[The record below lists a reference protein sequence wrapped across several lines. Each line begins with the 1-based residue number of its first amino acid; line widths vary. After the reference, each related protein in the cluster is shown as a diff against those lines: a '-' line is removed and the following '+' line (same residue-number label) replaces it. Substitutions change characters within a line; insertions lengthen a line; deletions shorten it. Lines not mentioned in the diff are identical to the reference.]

1 MQKQNNKILLILAGI
16 LTLVIVIWI
25 GVLTRNSLK
34 EYRYIGQSAEQK
46 HSIYMNGEG
55 KITAVPDIAKIQLGH
70 SVEKK
75 KVADAQKENTEKM
88 NAVIKKLKEEFNIE
102 AKDIQT
108 ANYNIY
114 PQYNW
119 TDGRQVLR
127 GYEVSQNISVKIR
140 DLDNI
145 SNILDIAGAEG
156 LNQVGGLSFEVDDPQ
171 ELKQQA
177 RELAIKHAKEKA
189 ESLAKVAGVKLGNII
204 SFSEY
209 STEPQYSTNNF
220 LAKEAYGLGGGDSS
234 PDVEVGSTEVI
245 VTATVEYEIY

>member
-1 MQKQNNKILLILAGI
+1 MQNNKILTVFASI
-16 LTLVIVIWI
+16 LTVVLVAWI
-25 GVLTRNSLK
+25 IILIRNDIK

-46 HSIYMNGEG
+46 HSIHINGEG
-55 KITAVPDIAKIQLGH
+55 KVVAVPDIAKIQLGY

-75 KVADAQKENTEKM
+75 KVAEAQKENTEKI
-88 NAVIKKLKEEFNIE
+88 NTVIKKLKDEFNIDP
-102 AKDIQT
+102 KDIQT

-114 PQYNW
+114 PRYNW
-119 TDGRQVLR
+119 NEGRQILR

-145 SNILDIAGAEG
+145 SDILGLVGQEG
-156 LNQVGGLSFEVDDPQ
+156 LNQVGGLSFEIDDPQ

-189 ESLAKVAGVKLGNII
+189 ESLADIAGVKLGNII

-209 STEPQYSTNNF
+209 SVEPQYARNNF
-220 LAKEAYGLGGGDSS
+220 LAKEAYGLGGADSA
-234 PDVEVGSTEVI
+234 PDVEAGSTEII
-245 VTATVEYEIY
+245 VTASVEYEIY